1 MRMRLVAI
9 DFETADPGPDSACAL
24 GLVAVEDGRVGAVR
38 YRLIRPPRRRFRFTW
53 LHGIA
58 WEHVAEEPGFGA
70 VWAELAPLV
79 AGADYL
85 VAHNAAFDRRV
96 LEACC
101 AAAGR
106 DAPAAPFVCT
116 VRLARA
122 AWGVR
127 PTRLPDVCRHLGI
140 PLDHHHHAGSDALAC
155 ARIAAAALAEGHAP
169 ETALVGRRLARPAR
183 SRGSVRET

>member
-1 MRMRLVAI
+1 MRLVAI

-24 GLVAVEDGRVGAVR
+24 GLVAVEDGRVGAVHH
-38 YRLIRPPRRRFRFTW
+38 RLIRPPRRRFRFTY

-58 WEHVAEEPGFGA
+58 WEDVAGEPDFGA
-70 VWAELAPLV
+70 VWADLAPVV
-79 AGADYL
+79 AGADCL

-106 DAPAAPFVCT
+106 EAPPAPFVCT

-140 PLDHHHHAGSDALAC
+140 ALGRHHHAGSDALAC
-155 ARIAAAALAEGHAP
+155 ARIATAALAEGHPP
-169 ETALVGRRLARPAR
+169 EAAVVGRRVPG
-183 SRGSVRET
+183 RGRDGPRAVKG